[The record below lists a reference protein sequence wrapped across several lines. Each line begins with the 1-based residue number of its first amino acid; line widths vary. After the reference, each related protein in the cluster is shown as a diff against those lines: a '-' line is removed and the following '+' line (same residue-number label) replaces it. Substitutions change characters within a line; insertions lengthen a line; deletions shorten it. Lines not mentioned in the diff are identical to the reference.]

1 MKKVLFATTALI
13 ATASMAAADVRVS
26 GYGRFG
32 LSYQENADLIRNPNG
47 TYAGPNGRS
56 ETNLTTRLRL
66 QFDMSAEADNGVTFG
81 ARVRAESENRNNSG
95 PGTSMAG
102 ANTAVISSP
111 RMWVTYEG
119 FTLSVGNILG
129 AMDNVPG
136 LYLVQTKSFGTGIDG
151 MGFNS
156 LVTNV
161 NNEQFNW
168 DLYSSKGNGANG
180 VEILYSAGGFT
191 GQISYSADNGTPAA
205 PNQLSRVAAMAAYT
219 FGDWTLAIAAQD
231 SELAWEDKV
240 FVSAQGNLG
249 QFGVRIAY
257 ADNDG
262 ISKWGLYGSMDI
274 GAASDV
280 VIWVTDEEDVSAADV
295 AAGRADNR
303 DASIGGAGCTP
314 AQPCTGT
321 EGTAFGINYGYD
333 LGGGASF
340 QAGYVHNS
348 NSLDAFQAGVFFA
361 F

>member
-13 ATASMAAADVRVS
+13 ATASMAAADVRIS

-32 LSYQENADLIRNPNG
+32 LSYQENNDRFLLADG
-47 TYAGPNGRS
+47 TYGAANGRS
-56 ETNLTTRLRL
+56 ETNLTSRLRL

-81 ARVRAESENRNNSG
+81 ARVRAQTENRNNQAVG
-95 PGTSMAG
+95 G
-102 ANTAVISSP
+102 TAVISAP

-129 AMDNVPG
+129 AIDNVPG

-161 NNEQFNW
+161 NNEAFNW
-168 DLYSSKGNGANG
+168 DAYSSTGTGANG

-191 GQISYSADNGTPAA
+191 GQISYSADNGLPSQTE
-205 PNQLSRVAAMAAYT
+205 RVAAMAAYT
-219 FGDWTLAIAAQD
+219 FGDWTMSIAAQD
-231 SELAWEDKV
+231 SDTPWEDKV
-240 FVSAQGNLG
+240 FVSASGDIG
-249 QFGVRIAY
+249 DFGVRIAY

-262 ISKWGLYGSMDI
+262 IGKWGLYGSMNI

-280 VIWVTDEEDVSAADV
+280 VIWVTDEEDVDAADV

-303 DASIGGAGCTP
+303 DASVGGVCATTCNGR
-314 AQPCTGT
+314 
-321 EGTAFGINYGYD
+321 EGTSFGINYGYD
-333 LGGGASF
+333 LGGGAAF
-340 QAGYVHNS
+340 QAGYVHRS
-348 NSLDAFQAGVFFA
+348 DSIDLFQAGVFFA

>member
-1 MKKVLFATTALI
+1 MTMKKVLFATTALI

-32 LSYQENADLIRNPNG
+32 LSYQENADLIALPNG
-47 TYAGPNGRS
+47 TFGAANGRS

-95 PGTSMAG
+95 PGTSFAG
-102 ANTAVISSP
+102 GSAIVSSP

-156 LVTNV
+156 LVMNV
-161 NNEQFNW
+161 NGESFNW
-168 DLYSSKGNGANG
+168 DSFSSKGAGANG
-180 VEILYSAGGFT
+180 VEILYTAGGFT
-191 GQISYSADNGTPAA
+191 GQISYSADNGTPLL
-205 PNQLSRVAAMAAYT
+205 PNQLSRAAAMAAYT
-219 FGDWTLAIAAQD
+219 FGDWTVAIAAQD
-231 SELAWEDKV
+231 SELPFEDKV
-240 FVSAQGNLG
+240 FVSASGDIG
-249 QFGVRIAY
+249 DFGVRIAY

-262 ISKWGLYGSMDI
+262 IGKWGLYGSMNI

-280 VIWVTDEEDVSAADV
+280 VIWVTDEEDVDAADV

-303 DASIGGAGCTP
+303 DASVGGVCATTCNGL
-314 AQPCTGT
+314 
-321 EGTAFGINYGYD
+321 EGTSFGINYGYD
-333 LGGGASF
+333 LGGGAAF
-340 QAGYVHNS
+340 QAGYVHRS
-348 NSLDAFQAGVFFA
+348 DSIDMFQAGVFFA